1 MLARTSYILV
11 ILRVCGGERRMA
23 GESQNSSGRGGVT
36 LGYMGVQTTLL
47 EPPRQIPR
55 VPKDG
60 PRRLPALQGSHPGL
74 ALQLAS
80 CCSVTPLSALA
91 KKAVFGFT
99 QSLSARCRD
108 ITGSG
113 RLGSKRQGQIT
124 GLGSPTCWT
133 LPGTKEE
140 IFTYLDSLHQGSQLD
155 LSVCVCIYMCMCMC
169 VYLYVCACV
178 YVCIH
183 ICVCLCVCGVCTY
196 MCICMCV
203 YVCVVCVY
211 TCVCTYVYVCVYV
224 CVYMCVV
231 YMCVCVCVC
240 VHIGFPGGSVVKSL
254 PVNAEDIG

>member
-1 MLARTSYILV
+1 MLPRTSYILV

-133 LPGTKEE
+133 FPGTKEE
-140 IFTYLDSLHQGSQLD
+140 IPTYLNSLHQASQLD
-155 LSVCVCIYMCMCMC
+155 LNVCVCIYMCMCMC

-178 YVCIH
+178 YVC
-183 ICVCLCVCGVCTY
+183 TY
-196 MCICMCV
+196 MCIC
-203 YVCVVCVY
+203 
-211 TCVCTYVYVCVYV
+211 
-224 CVYMCVV
+224 VYMCVF
-231 YMCVCVCVC
+231 MCMWCV
-240 VHIGFPGGSVVKSL
+240 
-254 PVNAEDIG
+254 